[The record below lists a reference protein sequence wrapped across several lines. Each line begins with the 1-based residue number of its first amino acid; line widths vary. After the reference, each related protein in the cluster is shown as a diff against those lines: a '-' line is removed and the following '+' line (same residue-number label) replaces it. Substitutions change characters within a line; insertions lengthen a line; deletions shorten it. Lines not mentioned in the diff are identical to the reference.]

1 MSTHMERRHSART
14 RGILAALL
22 ASTLLFTAFAGPGN
36 TQAGE
41 GGAYLTYGKV
51 KSPGKKWT
59 KVVPAKRAKAIAST
73 RTSSQ
78 LKKIKKKGG
87 TLLVRL
93 KLFPRYT
100 FWGEATVYTEES
112 NGGTGT
118 ACGIPFDDGEKTAAH
133 KTLACGTKVR
143 VTSDVTGDSVVVTI
157 TDRGPYVDGRVLDL
171 SPAAWDAINKGIT
184 GPVHVHA
191 RVI

>member
-1 MSTHMERRHSART
+1 MEGRHSTGSSA

-22 ASTLLFTAFAGPGN
+22 ASTLLFTAFAPQGN
-36 TQAGE
+36 TQTGE
-41 GGAYLTYGKV
+41 GSAYLTYGKV

-59 KVVPAKRAKAIAST
+59 KVVPAKRAKTIASK
-73 RTSSQ
+73 RTNTQ
-78 LKKIKKKGG
+78 LKKVKKGG
-87 TLLVRL
+87 GKLLVRL

-100 FWGEATVYTEES
+100 FWGDATVYTEES

-118 ACGIPFDDGEKTAAH
+118 ACGIPFDNSEKTAAH
-133 KTLACGTKVR
+133 KTLECGTKVK
-143 VTSDVTGDSVVVTI
+143 VTSDVTGKSVVVTV

-191 RVI
+191 RVV